1 MSRKSELNSY
11 IAGLQRRLRL
21 GAWLRGAAIFT
32 GTALIV
38 TVALVLLLNH
48 YAFPIHGVAGAR
60 LALLAA
66 LAAVAGFGIALPLIR
81 LTRARAVG
89 EAEAAHPELEQRLT
103 TFHEREREGG
113 DPFLELLA
121 ADTLSRTQ
129 NAAPSSL
136 VPDNRLFAL
145 SGAGLACLGILVWM
159 VAASPGFLG
168 YGASL
173 LWTGPKK
180 NVAPLYSIAVTPG
193 DVAVRR
199 NSDQLITAHVMGMR
213 PEKVQIFAHYQSAS
227 AWEPVTMQAQPDSG
241 GAASYQF
248 VFAGLPEN
256 VEYYVAAGPLVSSH
270 YKVRVVD
277 LPTVKGIRVTYQY
290 PKWTGMKP
298 VTEEHSGDLR
308 AIEGTDAA
316 VEIEM
321 DHPLKDGQLTLDG
334 GKTIQ
339 LASVEGNRYRGTIHM
354 EKDGA
359 YHVAATDEGQPVRLS
374 EDYFIA
380 TDKAMP
386 PEVAISRP
394 GGDYRASP
402 IEEVTVGVKAAD
414 QFGLNDVHLHYS
426 VNGGPDREVSML
438 KTPGAKEADGTYTL
452 RLEDFKLV
460 PGDLVSVYA
469 TAKDGHAEARTQIS
483 FIQADPFERE
493 FSQSQQS
500 GGGSGG
506 GGGGQ
511 NNQTEISK
519 REKEL
524 IAATWKQQN
533 DKAATPKDAAVAGQF
548 LSDAQQKLRD
558 QVLALSARIQSRDL
572 SGANEEF
579 TGFDKD
585 MQVAAEAMAPSADK
599 LKSMQWKDAIPLEQK
614 ALQALLRAEATFRQ
628 IQVAF
633 GQQGGGGGGGG
644 SSSGRDLAS
653 LFDLELDTAKN
664 QYETAQTASPAEQ
677 HEKNVEDALA
687 KLDALA
693 KRQEELANQ
702 QHDPQQSFQE
712 RWQQE
717 MLRREAEQLQRQM
730 EQLAQNGQGQQG
742 GQQQNGQQG
751 SSGQS
756 SGQSGSQ
763 SSQSGSQQGSSSQ
776 GGSQNSRQQAGNKSG
791 QTPGQSQGQSS
802 GQSQDQRIEQAL
814 SRLRQANDAMKRSAS
829 PQQSADAARQAAE
842 KLRDATSLLRGTQ
855 QQLATGKLDSLS
867 HEADRLTQ
875 EERAQADRID
885 KLASEKQGDS
895 DTMNRESMMAR
906 LQERDRLAAERQQ
919 LSGDLSK
926 LQKGVRDAAHEMA
939 PNEPGIAQKLRDAL
953 TEMDQSDLDNRVQR
967 TADWLRGGI
976 DPNSNGIEKEIA
988 QGLEKLSQ
996 QLRQAQLG
1004 IGRVVDQGKPGQG
1017 GGVAQGDQTAAL
1029 GQVERLRSQVEAMAS
1044 SRRGGNGQQPGQTG
1058 QNGQQGRNGQQGQS
1072 GQQGRNGQLS
1082 QNRQPGQNGNQ
1093 QSQANGG
1100 QQPGNSGQAE
1110 RGGQQSGQNARG
1122 GAQGGVQG
1130 GGQPGSGFG
1139 QQGQDVGGQ
1148 RAGQSGDVRNGG
1160 GGGADGTVWG
1170 NINTGNNRYGQSGQ
1184 RPVPLDASGNPADT
1198 ERTYQQGMR
1207 ELNQLRQM
1215 VQGDPQATKDVQ
1227 ELTRQMQQ
1235 LDPSRF
1241 PGNPAMVEQMHREV
1255 LSSVD
1260 RIELQLQRDG
1270 ASTEARTGKP
1280 YVVPSGYQDSVAEYY
1295 RRLSKNP

>member
-1 MSRKSELNSY
+1 MSRQSELNSY
-11 IAGLQRRLRL
+11 IAGLQHRLRL
-21 GAWLRGAAIFT
+21 GAWLRGAAIFS

-48 YAFPIHGVAGAR
+48 YAFPTHGVAGAR
-60 LALLAA
+60 LALLVA
-66 LAAVAGFGIALPLIR
+66 LATVAGVGVVLPLVR
-81 LTRARAVG
+81 LTRTHAVR

-121 ADTLSRTQ
+121 ADTLSRTKD
-129 NAAPSSL
+129 AAPSSL

-145 SGAGLACLGILVWM
+145 GGAGLACLGVLVWM
-159 VAASPGFLG
+159 VAAGPGYLG

-199 NSDQLITAHVMGMR
+199 NSDQLITAHVTGMR

-227 AWEPVTMQAQPDSG
+227 AWEPVAMQAQPDSG
-241 GAASYQF
+241 GTAAYQF

-256 VEYYVAAGPLVSSH
+256 VEYYVAAGPLVSPH

-277 LPTVKGIRVTYQY
+277 LPSVKEVRVTYEY

-316 VEIEM
+316 IEIEM

-339 LASVEGNRYRGTIHM
+339 LASGEGNRYKGTIHM

-426 VNGGPDREVSML
+426 VNGGPDRDVSLL
-438 KTPGAKEADGTYTL
+438 KTPGAKDAEGSYTL

-460 PGDLVSVYA
+460 PGDLVSLYA
-469 TAKDGHAEARTQIS
+469 TAKDGHSEARTEIS

-500 GGGSGG
+500 GGGGGGG

-533 DKAATPKDAAVAGQF
+533 DKSATPKDAAVAGQF

-558 QVLALSARIQSRDL
+558 QVMALSARIQSRDL
-572 SGANEEF
+572 SQANEEF

-585 MQVAAEAMAPSADK
+585 MQIAAQAMAPSADK
-599 LKSMQWKDAIPLEQK
+599 LRGMQWKDALPLEQK

-644 SSSGRDLAS
+644 GAGRDLAS
-653 LFDLELDTAKN
+653 LFDLELDTEKN

-677 HEKNVEDALA
+677 HEKDVEDALA

-693 KRQEELANQ
+693 KRQEELASQ
-702 QHDPQQSFQE
+702 QHNPQQSFQE

-730 EQLAQNGQGQQG
+730 EQLAQKGQGQQG
-742 GQQQNGQQG
+742 GQQQSGQQG

-756 SGQSGSQ
+756 TGQSGSQ
-763 SSQSGSQQGSSSQ
+763 SSQSNSQQQSASSQ
-776 GGSQNSRQQAGNKSG
+776 SSAQVSRQQAGSQSSG
-791 QTPGQSQGQSS
+791 QNQGQSS
-802 GQSQDQRIEQAL
+802 DQRIEQAL
-814 SRLRQANDAMKRSAS
+814 SRMRQAGDAMKRSAG
-829 PQQSADAARQAAE
+829 PQQSSEAARQAAD
-842 KLRDATSLLRGTQ
+842 KLRDATNLLGGTQ
-855 QQLATGKLDSLS
+855 QQLAAGKVDSLS

-875 EERAQADRID
+875 EERTQAARID
-885 KLASEKQGDS
+885 KLANSSRDDS
-895 DTMNRESMMAR
+895 GAMDDRDSMMAR
-906 LQERDRLAAERQQ
+906 LRERDQLASERQQ
-919 LSGDLSK
+919 LSNDLSK
-926 LQKGVRDAAHEMA
+926 LQKGVRDAAREMA
-939 PNEPGIAQKLRDAL
+939 PNQPGVSQKLRDAL
-953 TEMDQSDLDNRVQR
+953 TEMDQSDLDNHVQR

-976 DPNSNGIEKEIA
+976 NPNSNGTETEIA
-988 QGLEKLSQ
+988 RGLQKLSQ
-996 QLRQAQLG
+996 QLRQAQQG
-1004 IGRVVDQGKPGQG
+1004 IGQGKSGQRSAGQG
-1017 GGVAQGDQTAAL
+1017 DETAAL
-1029 GQVERLRSQVEAMAS
+1029 GQVERLRSQLEAMTAS
-1044 SRRGGNGQQPGQTG
+1044 NRGNGRQQGQNG
-1058 QNGQQGRNGQQGQS
+1058 QNGQQGDNGQQGRGGQQNGNGQQGQLA
-1072 GQQGRNGQLS
+1072 R
-1082 QNRQPGQNGNQ
+1082 RGQN
-1093 QSQANGG
+1093 
-1100 QQPGNSGQAE
+1100 
-1110 RGGQQSGQNARG
+1110 GGQQSGQD
-1122 GAQGGVQG
+1122 
-1130 GGQPGSGFG
+1130 GSGNS
-1139 QQGQDVGGQ
+1139 QQGSGGSFVQ
-1148 RAGQSGDVRNGG
+1148 QTGDRTGQSGDIRYG
-1160 GGGADGTVWG
+1160 GGGADGTVWN
-1170 NINTGNNRYGQSGQ
+1170 NINTGNNRYGQGVP
-1184 RPVPLDASGNPADT
+1184 RPVPTDASGNPADT
-1198 ERTYQQGMR
+1198 ERTYQQGMH

-1215 VQGDPQATKDVQ
+1215 VQGDPQAIKDVQ
-1227 ELTRQMQQ
+1227 DLARQMQQ

-1255 LSSVD
+1255 LGSID

-1270 ASTEARTGKP
+1270 ASTEARTGKS
-1280 YVVPSGYQDSVAEYY
+1280 YAVPAGYQDSVAEYY

>member
-1 MSRKSELNSY
+1 MSRQNELNSY
-11 IAGLQRRLRL
+11 IAQLQQRLRL

-48 YAFPIHGVAGAR
+48 YAFPTHGVAGAR
-60 LALLAA
+60 LALLAL
-66 LAAVAGFGIALPLIR
+66 LAVVAGFGIALPLAR
-81 LTRARAVG
+81 LTRARAVV
-89 EAEAAHPELEQRLT
+89 EAETAHPELQQRLT
-103 TFHEREREGG
+103 TFHERERDG

-136 VPDNRLFAL
+136 VSDNRLFAL
-145 SGAGLACLGILVWM
+145 GGAGLACLGVLVWM
-159 VAASPGFLG
+159 IAAGPGYLG

-180 NVAPLYSIAVTPG
+180 NVAPLYAVAVTPG
-193 DVAVRR
+193 NVAVRR
-199 NSDQLITAHVMGMR
+199 NSDQLITAHVTGMR
-213 PEKVQIFAHYQSAS
+213 PEKVQIFAHYQSAT
-227 AWEPVTMQAQPDSG
+227 AWEPVTMQAQPDTG

-256 VEYYVAAGPLVSSH
+256 VEYYVAAGPLVSPH

-277 LPTVKGIRVTYQY
+277 LPAVKGIRVTYQY

-316 VEIEM
+316 IEVEM

-339 LASVEGNRYRGTIHM
+339 LASGQGNRYRGTIHM

-394 GGDYRASP
+394 AGDYRASP
-402 IEEVTVGVKAAD
+402 IEEVTVGVKATD

-426 VNGGPDREVSML
+426 VNGGPDRDVSML
-438 KTPGAKEADGTYTL
+438 KTPGAKDADGTYTL

-469 TAKDGHAEARTQIS
+469 TAKDGHAEARTEIS

-500 GGGSGG
+500 GGGGGG

-533 DKAATPKDAAVAGQF
+533 DKTATAKDASVAGQF
-548 LSDAQQKLRD
+548 LSDAQRKLRD
-558 QVLALSARIQSRDL
+558 QVMALSARIQSRDL
-572 SGANEEF
+572 SAANEEF

-585 MQVAAEAMAPSADK
+585 MQIAAEAMAPSADK
-599 LKSMQWKDAIPLEQK
+599 LKGMQWKDAIPLEQK
-614 ALQALLRAEATFRQ
+614 ALQALLRAEATFRK

-644 SSSGRDLAS
+644 GSAGRDLAS
-653 LFDLELDTAKN
+653 LFDLELDTEKN

-702 QHDPQQSFQE
+702 QRNPQQSFQE

-730 EQLAQNGQGQQG
+730 EQLAQNSQGQQG
-742 GQQQNGQQG
+742 GQQQSGQQQSGQQG
-751 SSGQS
+751 SSGSS

-763 SSQSGSQQGSSSQ
+763 SSQSGSQQQSASSQ
-776 GGSQNSRQQAGNKSG
+776 GGSQTSRQQAGKRSSG
-791 QTPGQSQGQSS
+791 QTPGQSS
-802 GQSQDQRIEQAL
+802 DQRIEQAL
-814 SRLRQANDAMKRSAS
+814 SRLRQAGDAMKRSAG

-842 KLRDATSLLRGTQ
+842 KLRDATNLLGGTQ
-855 QQLATGKLDSLS
+855 QQLASGKLDSLS

-885 KLASEKQGDS
+885 KLGGQQGDS
-895 DTMNRESMMAR
+895 GDSDRDSMMAR
-906 LQERDRLAAERQQ
+906 LRERDRLAGERQQ
-919 LSGDLSK
+919 LSNDLSK
-926 LQKGVRDAAHEMA
+926 LQKGVRDAAREMA
-939 PNEPGIAQKLRDAL
+939 PNQPGVAQKLRDAL
-953 TEMDQSDLDNRVQR
+953 TEMDQSDLDNHMQR

-976 DPNSNGIEKEIA
+976 NPNSNGTENEIA
-988 QGLEKLSQ
+988 QGLQKLSQ
-996 QLRQAQLG
+996 QLRQAQQG
-1004 IGRVVDQGKPGQG
+1004 MAQGKPGQRG
-1017 GGVAQGDQTAAL
+1017 AGQGDETAAL
-1029 GQVERLRSQVEAMAS
+1029 NQVERLRRQLEAMAAS
-1044 SRRGGNGQQPGQTG
+1044 GRGNGRQQGQNG

-1072 GQQGRNGQLS
+1072 NQL
-1082 QNRQPGQNGNQ
+1082 GQNGNQ
-1093 QSQANGG
+1093 QGQANGNG
-1100 QQPGNSGQAE
+1100 QQPGSNGQLG
-1110 RGGQQSGQNARG
+1110 RGGQQSGQI
-1122 GAQGGVQG
+1122 AQGGGTQQG
-1130 GGQPGSGFG
+1130 GGY
-1139 QQGQDVGGQ
+1139 GQ
-1148 RAGQSGDVRNGG
+1148 RAGDRTGMRDGQSGDIRYGG

-1170 NINTGNNRYGQSGQ
+1170 NINTGNNRYSQVGQ
-1184 RPVPLDASGNPADT
+1184 RPAPPDASGNPADT

-1215 VQGDPQATKDVQ
+1215 VQGDPQAAKEVQ
-1227 ELTRQMQQ
+1227 ELTRQMQN

-1241 PGNPAMVEQMHREV
+1241 PGNPAMVEQMHREM

-1280 YVVPSGYQDSVAEYY
+1280 YAVPAGYQDSVAEYY

>member
-1 MSRKSELNSY
+1 MSKRNELNSY
-11 IAGLQRRLRL
+11 IARLQHRLRL

-32 GTALIV
+32 GTALVV
-38 TVALVLLLNH
+38 TVGLVLLLNH
-48 YAFPIHGVAGAR
+48 YAFPAHGVTGAR
-60 LALLAA
+60 LALLGA
-66 LAAVAGFGIALPLIR
+66 LAAVAGFGIALPLMR
-81 LTRARAVG
+81 LTRARVVR
-89 EAEAAHPELEQRLT
+89 EAEAAHSGLEQRLT
-103 TFHEREREGG
+103 TFHERERDGG

-129 NAAPSSL
+129 DAEPTSL

-145 SGAGLACLGILVWM
+145 GGAGLACLGVLTWM
-159 VAASPGFLG
+159 IAAGPGYLG

-180 NVAPLYSIAVTPG
+180 DVAPLYAISVTPG

-199 NSDQLITAHVMGMR
+199 NSDQLITARVTGMR
-213 PEKVQIFAHYQSAS
+213 PEKVQILAHYQSAGG
-227 AWEPVTMQAQPDSG
+227 WEPVTMQAQPDSG
-241 GAASYQF
+241 GLAAYQF

-256 VEYYVAAGPLVSSH
+256 VEYYVTAGPLVSPH

-277 LPTVKGIRVTYQY
+277 LPSVKGIRVTYRY
-290 PKWTGMKP
+290 PKWTGLKP

-308 AIEGTDAA
+308 AIEGTDAELEVA
-316 VEIEM
+316 M
-321 DHPLKDGQLTLDG
+321 DRPLKDGQLSLDG
-334 GKTIQ
+334 GKAIQ
-339 LASVEGNRYRGTIHM
+339 LARGEGNSYRGTIHL

-359 YHVAATDEGQPVRLS
+359 YHVAATDQGQPVRLS

-426 VNGGPDREVSML
+426 VNGGPDRDVSLL
-438 KTPGAKEADGTYTL
+438 KNPGTKEADGSYTL

-469 TAKDGHAEARTQIS
+469 TAKDGHAEARTEIS

-500 GGGSGG
+500 GGGGGG

-511 NNQTEISK
+511 NNQTDISK

-524 IAATWKQQN
+524 ISATWKQQN
-533 DKAATPKDAAVAGQF
+533 DKTATPKDSAVAGQF

-558 QVLALSARIQSRDL
+558 QVMALSARMRSRDL
-572 SGANEEF
+572 SAANEEF
-579 TGFDKD
+579 TGFEKD
-585 MQVAAEAMAPSADK
+585 MQTAAEAMAPSADK
-599 LKSMQWKDAIPLEQK
+599 LKGMQWKDAIPLEQK

-628 IQVAF
+628 IQIAF

-644 SSSGRDLAS
+644 GNSAGRDLAS
-653 LFDLELDTAKN
+653 LFDLELDTEKN

-677 HEKNVEDALA
+677 RAKNVEDALA

-693 KRQEELANQ
+693 KRQEDLANQ
-702 QHDPQQSFQE
+702 QRNPQQSFQE

-730 EQLAQNGQGQQG
+730 EQQLAQNGQDQQSG
-742 GQQQNGQQG
+742 RQQNGKQT

-763 SSQSGSQQGSSSQ
+763 SSQGGSQQQSASSQ
-776 GGSQNSRQQAGNKSG
+776 GGSQSQGSGSQGNQQQAGR
-791 QTPGQSQGQSS
+791 QSS
-802 GQSQDQRIEQAL
+802 GQSADQRIEQAM
-814 SRLRQANDAMKRSAS
+814 SRLRQAGEAMKRSGG
-829 PQQSADAARQAAE
+829 PQQNAEAARQAADR
-842 KLRDATSLLRGTQ
+842 LREAKNLLGGTQ
-855 QQLATGKLDSLS
+855 QQLASGKVESLS

-875 EERAQADRID
+875 EERAQAERID
-885 KLASEKQGDS
+885 KLSTGQQGDAS
-895 DTMNRESMMAR
+895 TMDRDSMMAR
-906 LQERDRLAAERQQ
+906 LGERNRLAGERQQ
-919 LSGDLSK
+919 LSNDLSK
-926 LQKGVRDAAHEMA
+926 LQNGVRDAARQMA
-939 PNEPGIAQKLRDAL
+939 SNQPGVAQKLRDAL
-953 TEMDQSDLDNRVQR
+953 TEMDQSDLDNHVQR

-976 DPNSNGIEKEIA
+976 NPNSNGTEKEIA
-988 QGLEKLSQ
+988 QGLQKLSQ
-996 QLRQAQLG
+996 QLRQAQQG
-1004 IGRVVDQGKPGQG
+1004 IGQGKPGQRG
-1017 GGVAQGDQTAAL
+1017 TGQGDETDAL
-1029 GQVERLRSQVEAMAS
+1029 NQVERLRRQLEAMAS
-1044 SRRGGNGQQPGQTG
+1044 SRGGNGRQPGQ
-1058 QNGQQGRNGQQGQS
+1058 NGQS
-1072 GQQGRNGQLS
+1072 GQQGRDGQQG
-1082 QNRQPGQNGNQ
+1082 QNNQPGQNGSQ
-1093 QSQANGG
+1093 Q
-1100 QQPGNSGQAE
+1100 GQA
-1110 RGGQQSGQNARG
+1110 RGNGQQSGSSGG
-1122 GAQGGVQG
+1122 GAQSGQSAQG
-1130 GGQPGSGFG
+1130 GGPTQAGGFG
-1139 QQGQDVGGQ
+1139 QQAGGRTGQ
-1148 RAGQSGDVRNGG
+1148 RGGQSGDVRYGG
-1160 GGGADGTVWG
+1160 GGYADGTVWG
-1170 NINTGNNRYGQSGQ
+1170 NINTGNNRYVQGGQ
-1184 RPVPLDASGNPADT
+1184 RPAPADASGNPADT
-1198 ERTYQQGMR
+1198 ERTYQQGVR

-1215 VQGDPQATKDVQ
+1215 VQGDPQAMKEVQ
-1227 ELTRQMQQ
+1227 ELARQMQQ

-1255 LSSVD
+1255 LSSID

-1280 YVVPSGYQDSVAEYY
+1280 YAVPAGYQDSVAEYY